1 MTVKQ
6 LCEIRKL
13 ADEIRLDGDCISL
26 KTLAVTGNDLIKA
39 GMKPGKEVGQILH
52 RFLEL
57 VLEEPEKNEKEYLLK
72 VLADIL

>member
-1 MTVKQ
+1 
-6 LCEIRKL
+6 
-13 ADEIRLDGDCISL
+13 
-26 KTLAVTGNDLIKA
+26 
-39 GMKPGKEVGQILH
+39 MKPGKEVGQILH